1 MAMRV
6 LVRQVR
12 NVCRV
17 AEVGEEG
24 TERGLTKF
32 ERELTPLQSG
42 KLIFVL
48 FYICVF
54 LANFTPLRSKLIA
67 NILGLD
73 RVTD

>member
-1 MAMRV
+1 M
-6 LVRQVR
+6 
-12 NVCRV
+12 
-17 AEVGEEG
+17 GGDG

-32 ERELTPLQSG
+32 ERELTPLQ

-48 FYICVF
+48 FYIRVF